1 MKPDKEN
8 STGLS
13 SDHAKLPETKCISDI
28 TGNPCGIAQTLH
40 DQWALVRLLSFWRLM
55 NRNLTTGISFF
66 LKALISPMCGLI

>member
-28 TGNPCGIAQTLH
+28 TGNPCDIAQTLH
-40 DQWALVRLLSFWRLM
+40 DQWALVRLLSFCHAGIDT
-55 NRNLTTGISFF
+55 NTGPP
-66 LKALISPMCGLI
+66 ARGQ